1 MLQNQYCLPHT
12 PSHQWGRGS
21 IKCPRSPSP
30 LRAEESMRFIVKSR
44 ERAAEVKWMDSGLS
58 GCGWVQWIIAEDCG
72 RHRRR
77 ILAEH
82 KRAWARARA
91 RAKYTQVHQSTCIN
105 VLHEHTQI
113 QIATCIY
120 HKSSAKLDIHNHN
133 HQGLFIYSYNLERIS
148 FILSQHLHIVVMET
162 HDYLAIT
169 LLVASRKQMA
179 SGSDLKMLCPKLEQ
193 QRQSREEKKP
203 LLVKAVW
210 PFFSVPLEMKSLFRQ
225 CCRI

>member
-148 FILSQHLHIVVMET
+148 FILSTSPYCGDGDTWLPCHH
-162 HDYLAIT
+162 AIGCFQEANGQWVRSENAVSQT
-169 LLVASRKQMA
+169 WAAKTVKGRKEA
-179 SGSDLKMLCPKLEQ
+179 ALG
-193 QRQSREEKKP
+193 
-203 LLVKAVW
+203 
-210 PFFSVPLEMKSLFRQ
+210 
-225 CCRI
+225 